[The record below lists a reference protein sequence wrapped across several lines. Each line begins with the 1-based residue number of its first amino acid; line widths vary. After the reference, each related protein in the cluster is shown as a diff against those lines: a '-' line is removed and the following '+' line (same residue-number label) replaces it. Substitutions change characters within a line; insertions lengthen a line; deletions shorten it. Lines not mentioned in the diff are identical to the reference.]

1 MYTRLAAKGLSE
13 PEEVFDI
20 HVFREDPSVFYS
32 IAKDILP
39 PTSSEGKIQ
48 YTPTHAFIRLLQD
61 KGKLLT
67 NYTQNID
74 NIEEAAGIERDNLIQ
89 CHGSFARATCQEC
102 HHQVSGETIYPQI
115 RRAVVPSCEKCV
127 ERLEASGTK
136 RKRDITPNRPSKR
149 RNWDV
154 LSQSDGDD
162 EDYTIAAAGVMKP
175 DITFFGEALPA
186 TFHDR
191 IIDHD
196 RDQADLVIVIGTS
209 LKVAP
214 VAEVPG
220 ILPPNVPQI
229 YINKTRCTHVDFDIE
244 MRGDCDLVIAELV
257 RRAGW
262 DLPLYERKAP
272 QKCKVELLE
281 DSQHQWMFASEEQDN

>member
-1 MYTRLAAKGLSE
+1 M
-13 PEEVFDI
+13 
-20 HVFREDPSVFYS
+20 FREDPSVFYS

-39 PTSSEGKIQ
+39 PTSSEGKIK

-74 NIEEAAGIERDNLIQ
+74 NIEAAAGIEEDRLVQ

-102 HHQVSGETIYPQI
+102 HHKVPGEVIYPEI
-115 RRAVVPSCEKCV
+115 RRGVVPNCEKCID
-127 ERLEASGTK
+127 RLKDSGTGTK
-136 RKRDITPNRPSKR
+136 RKRSTNTPDHPNKK
-149 RNWDV
+149 RNWD
-154 LSQSDGDD
+154 LESDSDDD
-162 EDYTIAAAGVMKP
+162 EDYSLAVAGVMKP
-175 DITFFGEALPA
+175 DITFFGEQLPA

-244 MRGDCDLVIAELV
+244 MRGDCDLIIGELAL
-257 RRAGW
+257 RANW
-262 DLPLYERKAP
+262 ELPLYD
-272 QKCKVELLE
+272 E
-281 DSQHQWMFASEEQDN
+281 DSKPPENYTVSLVEGSEHQWVFSGDQ